1 MATRSPFP
9 FSPAPSVLLTV
20 EPPGTVWPHVDT
32 LVRELS
38 GLGVEVTVAAL
49 TPLRPGQKVE
59 YAGIP
64 GVELVACPTPAASPA
79 EHLQQRARIADW
91 LMGLEEMTNPDV
103 VHLTGYL
110 HAGLPWCGRV
120 LVAGHP
126 GSGAVYGRLDAE
138 QRRACRAAFQYGLKN
153 ADLVVT
159 PTEAMMTALNR
170 HFGVSAGRVIRDG
183 RDPARFTPAAKEP
196 VILSVGMLREDPGQ
210 RSALEAAAP
219 RLPWPVVVAGEQI
232 DADGHAVRLEG
243 VSGLGRI
250 HPAQLIP
257 WFNRASVYVALTAEG
272 PGTWATEA
280 ALAGAALVLGDTAA
294 LREMWSGA
302 ALFVA
307 PGDADAVASGLRT
320 LLADRRL
327 REAMGLAARRRA
339 MRNPAR
345 AMAEA
350 YAGAYRELVAARA
363 PNQFAAE
370 RQG

>member
-1 MATRSPFP
+1 MATRTPTVS
-9 FSPAPSVLLTV
+9 APSVLISV
-20 EPPGTVWPHVDT
+20 EPPGSVWPHVDT

-38 GLGVEVTVAAL
+38 ALGVEVTVAAL
-49 TPLRPGQKVE
+49 TPLRPGQRIE

-64 GVELVACPTPAASPA
+64 GVELLTSPIPVGNPAD
-79 EHLQQRARIADW
+79 HLAHRTRIAEW
-91 LMGLEEMTNPDV
+91 LLGVEEMLNPDV

-126 GSGAVYGRLDAE
+126 GSGASYGRLDME
-138 QRRACRAAFQYGLKN
+138 QRRICRAAFQYGLKG

-159 PTEAMMTALNR
+159 PTEAMMAALSR
-170 HFGVSAGRVIRDG
+170 HFGIASGRVIRDG
-183 RDPARFTPAAKEP
+183 RDPSRFAAAPKEP
-196 VILSVGMLREDPGQ
+196 LILSVGNLREDATQ
-210 RSALEAAAP
+210 RSALELAAS
-219 RLPWPVVVAGEQI
+219 RLPWPVVVAGDQM
-232 DADGHAVRLEG
+232 DSDGHPARLEG
-243 VSGLGRI
+243 VSALGRVY
-250 HPAQLIP
+250 PAQLVP
-257 WFNRASVYVALTAEG
+257 WFNRAAVYTALTAEG
-272 PGTWATEA
+272 PGTWAMEA
-280 ALAGAALVLGDTAA
+280 ALAGCALVLGDTAA

-307 PGDADAVASGLRT
+307 PGDAEAVASGLRT

-327 REAMGLAARRRA
+327 REAMGAAARRRA
-339 MRNPAR
+339 LRTPAR

-350 YAGAYRELVAARA
+350 YLAAYRDLMAARA

>member
-1 MATRSPFP
+1 MALRRPPAT
-9 FSPAPSVLLTV
+9 PAPSILLTV
-20 EPPGTVWPHVDT
+20 EPPGAVWPHVET

-38 GLGVEVTVAAL
+38 ALGAEVTVASL
-49 TPLRPGQKVE
+49 TPLRPGQRVE
-59 YAGIP
+59 FAGIP
-64 GVELVACPTPAASPA
+64 GVELLACPHPADCPA
-79 EHLQQRARIADW
+79 EHLHLRTRIADW
-91 LMGLEEMTNPDV
+91 LLGVEEVMNPDV

-126 GSGAVYGRLDAE
+126 GSGAAYGRLDAE
-138 QRRACRAAFQYGLKN
+138 QRRACRAAFQYGLKG

-159 PTEAMMTALNR
+159 PTEAMMSALTR
-170 HFGVSAGRVIRDG
+170 HFGIPAGRVIRDG
-183 RDPARFTPAAKEP
+183 RDPARFTPGAKEP
-196 VILSVGMLREDPGQ
+196 VILSVGCLREDPGQ
-210 RSALEAAAP
+210 RSALEIAAP
-219 RLPWPVVVAGEQI
+219 RLPWPVVVAGEQM

-250 HPAQLIP
+250 HPAQLVP
-257 WFNRASVYVALTAEG
+257 WFNRAPIYVALTAEG
-272 PGTWATEA
+272 PGTWTMEA

-307 PGDADAVASGLRT
+307 PNDPDAVAAGLRT
-320 LLADRRL
+320 LLSDRRL

-339 MRNPAR
+339 MRHPAR

-350 YAGAYRELVAARA
+350 YLAAYRDMVAARA
-363 PNQFAAE
+363 PNQFAAQ

>member
-1 MATRSPFP
+1 MALRSPP
-9 FSPAPSVLLTV
+9 TPPAPSVLMTV

-32 LVRELS
+32 LVRDLAA
-38 GLGVEVTVAAL
+38 LGVEVTVAAL
-49 TPLRPGQKVE
+49 TPLRPGQRIE

-64 GVELVACPTPAASPA
+64 GVELVSMPHPVSCPAD
-79 EHLQQRARIADW
+79 HLRSRARIADW
-91 LMGLEEMTNPDV
+91 LLSLEEMLNPDV

-126 GSGAVYGRLDAE
+126 GSGASYGRLDSE
-138 QRRACRAAFQYGLKN
+138 QRRACRAAFQHGLRG

-159 PTEAMMTALNR
+159 PTEAMMSALTR
-170 HFGVSAGRVIRDG
+170 HFGIPAGRVIRDG
-183 RDPARFTPAAKEP
+183 RDPARFTPGAKEP
-196 VILSVGMLREDPGQ
+196 VILSVGMVREDPGQ
-210 RSALEAAAP
+210 PSALEKAAP
-219 RLPWPVVVAGEQI
+219 RLPWPVVVAGEQT

-250 HPAQLIP
+250 HPAQLVP

-272 PGTWATEA
+272 PGTWVLEA
-280 ALAGAALVLGDTAA
+280 ALAGAALVLGDTVA

-302 ALFVA
+302 ALFVS
-307 PGDADAVASGLRT
+307 PTDSDAVAAGLRT

-339 MRNPAR
+339 MRHPAR

-350 YAGAYRELVAARA
+350 YQAAYRDLVAARA

>member
-1 MATRSPFP
+1 MALRSPP
-9 FSPAPSVLLTV
+9 SPPAPSVLLTV
-20 EPPGTVWPHVDT
+20 EPPGVVWPHVET

-38 GLGVEVTVAAL
+38 ALGAEVTVAAL
-49 TPLRPGQKVE
+49 THLRTGQRVE
-59 YAGIP
+59 FSAIP
-64 GVELVACPTPAASPA
+64 GVELVPCPHPADCPS
-79 EHLQQRARIADW
+79 EHLYRRTRIADW
-91 LMGLEEMTNPDV
+91 LLGVEEVLNPDV

-126 GSGAVYGRLDAE
+126 GSGAAYGRLDAE
-138 QRRACRAAFQYGLKN
+138 QRRICRAAFQHGLRG

-159 PTEAMMTALNR
+159 PTEAMMSALTR
-170 HFGVSAGRVIRDG
+170 HFGIPAGRVIRDG
-183 RDPARFTPAAKEP
+183 RDPARFTPGLKEP

-219 RLPWPVVVAGEQI
+219 RLPWPVVVAGEQV

-243 VSGLGRI
+243 VSGLGRV
-250 HPAQLIP
+250 HPSQLVP
-257 WFNRASVYVALTAEG
+257 WFNRAAIYVALTAEG
-272 PGTWATEA
+272 PGTWAMEA
-280 ALAGAALVLGDTAA
+280 ALAGTALVLGDTAA
-294 LREMWSGA
+294 LREIWSGA
-302 ALFVA
+302 ALFVS
-307 PGDADAVASGLRT
+307 PNDPDAVAAGLRT

-339 MRNPAR
+339 MRHPAR

-350 YAGAYRELVAARA
+350 YLSAYRDVVAARA

>member
-1 MATRSPFP
+1 MAVRSPTP
-9 FSPAPSVLLTV
+9 EQQPHVLITV
-20 EPPGTVWPHVDT
+20 EPPGSVWSHADT

-38 GLGVEVTVAAL
+38 ALGVEVTLAAL
-49 TPLRPGQKVE
+49 TPLRPGQRID

-64 GVELVACPTPAASPA
+64 GVELVQCPHPVASPA
-79 EHLQQRARIADW
+79 DHLHQRARVADW
-91 LMGLEEMTNPDV
+91 LLALEEMLNPDV

-110 HAGLPWCGRV
+110 HAGLPWCGKV

-126 GSGAVYGRLDAE
+126 GSGASYGRLDAE
-138 QRRACRAAFQYGLKN
+138 QRRVCRAAFQYGLKG
-153 ADLVVT
+153 ADMVVT
-159 PTEAMMTALNR
+159 PTEAMMSALTR
-170 HFGVSAGRVIRDG
+170 HFGIAAGRVIRDG
-183 RDPARFTPAAKEP
+183 RDPARFTPGAKEP
-196 VILSVGMLREDPGQ
+196 VILSVGAVREDPGV
-210 RSALEAAAP
+210 RSALEVAAP
-219 RLPWPVVVAGEQI
+219 RLPWPVVVAGEQT

-250 HPAQLIP
+250 HPAQLVP

-272 PGTWATEA
+272 PGICAMEA

-294 LREMWSGA
+294 LREMWSGS
-302 ALFVA
+302 ALFV
-307 PGDADAVASGLRT
+307 PPNDADAVAAGLRT

-350 YAGAYRELVAARA
+350 YLAAYRDLMAARA
-363 PNQFAAE
+363 PNQFATE

>member
-1 MATRSPFP
+1 MAMRSPP

-20 EPPGTVWPHVDT
+20 EPPGAVWPHVET

-38 GLGVEVTVAAL
+38 ALEVEVTVAAL
-49 TPLRPGQKVE
+49 TPLRPGQRVE
-59 YAGIP
+59 FAGIP
-64 GVELVACPTPAASPA
+64 GVELVACPTPADCPA
-79 EHLQQRARIADW
+79 EHLYRRSRIAGW
-91 LMGLEEMTNPDV
+91 LLELEEMLNPDL

-126 GSGAVYGRLDAE
+126 GSGAAYGRLDAE
-138 QRRACRAAFQYGLKN
+138 QRRICRAAFQYGLKG

-159 PTEAMMTALNR
+159 PTETMMSALTR
-170 HFGVSAGRVIRDG
+170 HFGIPAGRVIRDG
-183 RDPARFTPAAKEP
+183 RDPTRFAPGIKEP
-196 VILSVGMLREDPGQ
+196 VILSVGTLREDPGQ
-210 RSALEAAAP
+210 RSALEAAAG
-219 RLPWPVVVAGEQI
+219 RLPWPVVVAGEQT

-250 HPAQLIP
+250 HPAQLVP
-257 WFNRASVYVALTAEG
+257 WFNRTAIYVALTAEG
-272 PGTWATEA
+272 PGTWAMEA

-294 LREMWSGA
+294 LREIWSGA
-302 ALFVA
+302 ALFVS
-307 PGDADAVASGLRT
+307 PNDPDAVAGGLRT

-327 REAMGLAARRRA
+327 REAMGQAARRRA
-339 MRNPAR
+339 MRHPAR

-350 YAGAYRELVAARA
+350 YMAAYRDLIAARA